1 MLTTF
6 TEQQSTGNSQLIVW
20 GIDCVNGMD
29 QIFWYIMS
37 HERAVVRSS
46 NELLADLPRAVGCTE
61 GEGHNF
67 AYSQK
72 RNTRSS
78 SMEFT
83 SESTIQDMI
92 QQSNVNK
99 VGSYPRI

>member
-29 QIFWYIMS
+29 QIFWFIIS

-72 RNTRSS
+72 GIPGLLQWNLH
-78 SMEFT
+78 
-83 SESTIQDMI
+83 Q
-92 QQSNVNK
+92 K
-99 VGSYPRI
+99 VPYKI